1 MPDLHIALPV
11 LLQSF
16 AEPLRREAE
25 RLAEDGAIITLDLQ
39 DNRLDAEVM
48 LDDKPVHVC
57 WQMKQGRWQGD
68 HDADEHTLGDLAC
81 CLALVGV
88 KRDIPETGSATQEPV
103 KETFQL
109 AVERILGRQLLPG
122 EESYLSKVEKRFE
135 RVQKTKEIFD
145 QDMVRLHPKWAIQS
159 YEPLAL
165 WAESPATPLEF
176 WNYVALALHE
186 RGLPFPAF
194 LKAATDLNAT
204 RGKLASFRQDRSV
217 PQWVERVRRFVTPK
231 KEQGSEHE
239 ITDVRL
245 RITTS
250 DAKLQVFH
258 SGGFHTVAPEQL
270 EGLRRD
276 HARGALRLPAEAELL
291 LVECLLQLGHSEV
304 ESFRLEL
311 DRHANWL
318 ATLFVQEALNTR
330 LVSLDET
337 PFQHSDQVLRWVAIE
352 AADGQGITLKLEL
365 PGGTPPP
372 APLRVLQARDTL
384 YLSGDMLFHGPL
396 WFGED
401 TAVEPQIQIPLP
413 ALSSSDGIAFLDKLN
428 VPLPQCLAS
437 RIRREPLGV
446 EIVAHCTKAAA
457 GSTQYAHFR
466 VTAASPDGKH
476 TEVLRGNKWIT
487 ETSPPRSDGLIMCHD
502 RSALAQAEDLLEGVK
517 ASFDEDLDVFRSRM
531 TKTFPETFY
540 EWAQNLPPD
549 VEFKP
554 DPSLQTILADPL
566 IARVRLEATQTAT
579 IDWFDLR
586 VVFDVEG
593 VDLKPAD
600 IRRLIAAKGGFV
612 RLADGTWR
620 RVKLELAEDQ
630 QEMVE
635 LLGIDLNELSD
646 EAHRVHWRHLA
657 GERGAE
663 VLEAEAWRKLQDRMT
678 AVQLYEKPE
687 VPTSLS
693 LTLRPYQVDGFHFLS
708 YLTVNR
714 FGGILADD
722 MGLGKTVQTIAW
734 VLWLRDRWTSSEAI
748 PPTLVVCPKS
758 VLDVWAQ
765 EFTKAARHVRVQV
778 LHDRD
783 ELDVSALNGGVDVL
797 VMNYAQLRSCIE
809 SLKNIHFLATI
820 LDEGQQIKNPDSKA
834 SKAARE
840 LRSHNRLVLTG
851 TPLENRLLDLWS
863 LMSFATPGAL
873 GDRGYFH
880 KHFDRRKDERAS
892 QRLSARLRPFIL
904 RRTKGQVAR
913 ELPPRTEEN
922 LLCEMSGM
930 QDQLYRDELSRAQQM
945 VLTANGKDALSK
957 RRFAILQALTRLR
970 QVCCHPA
977 LVQKDAIEEESA
989 KLTAALD
996 LIEQLHEEGHKVLLF
1011 SQFVSML
1018 KIIRE
1023 KLEKMNIPYHW
1034 LTGASEDRAGIVR
1047 RFQEDEQASTFL
1059 ISLKAGG
1066 SGLNLTAASYVI
1078 LFDPWWNPAVENQ
1091 AIDRAHRIGQTQ
1103 PVIAYRLISRNTI
1116 EEKILMLQQ
1125 HKQMLSSDILG
1136 EASFA
1141 QNLGKE
1147 DFEFLLGMEDRM
1159 EAKSSSKVRVEKEE
1173 W

>member
-25 RLAEDGAIITLDLQ
+25 RLAEDSAIITLDLQ

-57 WQMKQGRWQGD
+57 WQMKQGRWQAD
-68 HDADEHTLGDLAC
+68 TDADEPTLGDLAS

-88 KRDIPETGSATQEPV
+88 KRDIPSGNADEEPI

-109 AVERILGRQLLPG
+109 VVERLLGRQLQPS
-122 EESYLSKVEKRFE
+122 EEGYLSKVEKRFE

-159 YEPLAL
+159 YDPLAL
-165 WAESPATPLEF
+165 WAEVPATPMEF

-186 RGLPFPAF
+186 RGLPFPGF
-194 LKAATDLNAT
+194 LKTATDLNAT
-204 RGKLASFRQDRSV
+204 RAKLSSFRQDRTV
-217 PQWVERVRRFVTPK
+217 PQWVERVRRFITQK
-231 KEQGSEHE
+231 KEQGSNQD
-239 ITDVRL
+239 INDVRL
-245 RITTS
+245 LITTS
-250 DAKLQVFH
+250 DAKLQVQFN
-258 SGGFHTVAPEQL
+258 GQFRTVVPENI
-270 EGLRRD
+270 EGIRRD
-276 HARGALRLPAEAELL
+276 HVRGAMKLPAEAELL
-291 LVECLLQLGHSEV
+291 LVECLLQMGHSEI

-311 DRHANWL
+311 DRHASWL
-318 ATLFVQEALNTR
+318 ATLFAQEALHTR
-330 LVSLDET
+330 LVTLDEV
-337 PFQHSDQVLRWVAIE
+337 PFQRSEQPLQWTAVEAEDGLSITMKLVLP
-352 AADGQGITLKLEL
+352 DGS
-365 PGGTPPP
+365 PPP
-372 APLRVLQARDTL
+372 SPLRVLQATSIL
-384 YLSGDMLFHGPL
+384 YLSGDMLFRGPP
-396 WFGED
+396 WFGDD
-401 TAVEPQIQIPLP
+401 TAVDPLTEIPLP
-413 ALSSSDGIAFLDKLN
+413 ALTSSDGIAFLDKLQ
-428 VPLPQCLAS
+428 VPLPECLAS
-437 RIRREPLGV
+437 RIRREPLSV
-446 EIVAHCTKAAA
+446 EIIAHCTKAAA

-466 VTAASPDGKH
+466 VIAASPDRRH
-476 TEVLRGNKWIT
+476 TEVLRGNKWVT
-487 ETSPPRSDGLIMCHD
+487 ESSPPRGDGFIMCHD
-502 RSALAQAEDLLEGVK
+502 RTALANAESLLEGVK
-517 ASFDEDLDVFRSRM
+517 ATFDEDQDTFRSRM
-531 TKTFPETFY
+531 TKTFPETFF
-540 EWAQNLPPD
+540 EWAQKLPPE

-554 DPSLQTILADPL
+554 DASLQTILADPL

-630 QEMVE
+630 HEMVQMR
-635 LLGIDLNELSD
+635 GIDLNELSE

-663 VLEAEAWRKLQDRMT
+663 VLDAEAWKKLQDRMA
-678 AVQLYEKPE
+678 AVELFEKPD
-687 VPTSLS
+687 VPEGLS
-693 LTLRPYQVDGFHFLS
+693 ITLRPYQIDGFHFLS

-734 VLWLRDRWTSSEAI
+734 VLWLRSRWEGTP

-765 EFTKAARHVRVQV
+765 EFVKAANHVRVQV

-783 ELDVSALNGGVDVL
+783 QLEISALNGGVDVL
-797 VMNYAQLRSCIE
+797 VMNYAQLRGCIDQ
-809 SLKNIHFLATI
+809 LKHINFLATI

-930 QDQLYRDELSRAQQM
+930 QDQLYRDELTRAQQM
-945 VLTANGKDALSK
+945 VITANGKDALSK

-977 LVQKDAIEEESA
+977 LVQKDAIDEESA

-1023 KLEKMNIPYHW
+1023 RLEKMEIPYHW

-1047 RFQEDEQASTFL
+1047 GFQEDDKASTFL

-1147 DFEFLLGMEDRM
+1147 DFEFLLGMEDKV
-1159 EAKSSSKVRVEKEE
+1159 EARGKVLVKREE

>member
-1 MPDLHIALPV
+1 MPDLHQALPV

-25 RLAEDGAIITLDLQ
+25 RLAEDSAIITLDLQ

-57 WQMKQGRWQGD
+57 WQIKAGRWTPD
-68 HDADEHTLGDLAC
+68 TDADEPTLGDLAA

-88 KRDIPETGSATQEPV
+88 KRDIPDALAADEPV

-109 AVERILGRQLLPG
+109 VVERALGRQLQPS

-135 RVQKTKEIFD
+135 RVQKTKEIMD

-165 WAESPATPLEF
+165 WSETPTTPLEF

-186 RGLPFPAF
+186 RALPYPGF
-194 LKAATDLNAT
+194 LKVVTDLNTT
-204 RGKLASFRQDRSV
+204 RGKLSSFRQDRTV
-217 PQWVERVRRFVTPK
+217 PLWMERVKKFISQRREPGFDR
-231 KEQGSEHE
+231 E
-239 ITDVRL
+239 ISDVRL
-245 RITTS
+245 LITTS
-250 DAKLQVFH
+250 DAKFQVF
-258 SGGFHTVAPEQL
+258 FNDQFRTVAPEQID
-270 EGLRRD
+270 GIKRD
-276 HARGALRLPAEAELL
+276 HSRGVLKLPAEAEMLL
-291 LVECLLQLGHSEV
+291 MACLLQIGHSEP

-311 DRHANWL
+311 ERHANWL
-318 ATLFVQEALNTR
+318 ATLFAQDALRSR
-330 LVSLDET
+330 LVTLDET
-337 PFQHSDQVLRWVAIE
+337 PFQRVDDMLVWTATESE
-352 AADGQGITLKLEL
+352 DGASITMKLAL
-365 PGGTPPP
+365 PDGSAPPS
-372 APLRVLQARDTL
+372 PLRVLQAAEVY
-384 YLSGDMLFHGPL
+384 YLSGDTVFRGPA
-396 WFGED
+396 WFGDD
-401 TAVEPQIQIPLP
+401 TSVEVQTSIPLP
-413 ALSSSDGIAFLDKLN
+413 ALTSSDGIAFLDKLN
-428 VPLPQCLAS
+428 VPLPDCLAS
-437 RIRREPLGV
+437 RIRREPLAV

-466 VTAASPDGKH
+466 VMASSPEGEH
-476 TEVLRGNKWIT
+476 REVLRGNKWVI
-487 ETSPPRSDGLIMCHD
+487 EASPPREDGLIMCHD
-502 RSALAQAEDLLEGVK
+502 RTALANAESLLEGVK
-517 ASFDEDLDVFRSRM
+517 ASFDDDLDTFRSRM

-540 EWAQNLPPD
+540 EWAQQLPQEVD
-549 VEFKP
+549 FKP
-554 DPSLQTILADPL
+554 DATLQTILADPL
-566 IARVRLEATQTAT
+566 IARVRLEATQTNT

-635 LLGIDLNELSD
+635 LLGIDLNDLSD

-663 VLEAEAWRKLQDRMT
+663 VLDAEAWKRLQDRM
-678 AVQLYEKPE
+678 ASIELAEKPN
-687 VPTSLS
+687 VPEGLS

-734 VLWLRDRWTSSEAI
+734 VLWLRERFDGVI

-765 EFTKAARHVRVQV
+765 EFVKAAKHVRVQV

-783 ELDVSALNGGVDVL
+783 ELDMEALNGGIDVL
-797 VMNYAQLRSCIE
+797 VMNYAQLRGCIE
-809 SLKNIHFLATI
+809 QLKNVNFLATI

-945 VLTANGKDALSK
+945 VIAANGKDALSK

-977 LVQKDAIEEESA
+977 LVQKDAVEEESA

-1023 KLEKMNIPYHW
+1023 KLEKMKIPYHW

-1047 RFQEDEQASTFL
+1047 NFQEDEKASTFL

-1103 PVIAYRLISRNTI
+1103 PVIAYRLISKDTI

-1147 DFEFLLGMEDRM
+1147 DFEFLLGMEEKV
-1159 EAKSSSKVRVEKEE
+1159 EARSSKGVRVEREE

>member
-1 MPDLHIALPV
+1 MPDLHNALTV

-25 RLAEDGAIITLDLQ
+25 RLAEDSAIITLDLQ
-39 DNRLDAEVM
+39 DSRLDAEVM

-57 WQMKQGRWQGD
+57 WQMKQGRWTPD
-68 HDADEHTLGDLAC
+68 TDADDPTLGDLAA

-88 KRDIPETGSATQEPV
+88 KRDSPGVAEVEEPI

-109 AVERILGRQLLPG
+109 IVERIIGRQLAPG

-159 YEPLAL
+159 YDPLAL
-165 WAESPATPLEF
+165 WSDVPTTPLEF

-186 RGLPFPAF
+186 RALPYPVF
-194 LKAATDLNAT
+194 LKQVTDLNAT
-204 RGKLASFRQDRSV
+204 RAKLSSFRQDRTV
-217 PQWVERVRRFVTPK
+217 PQWIERVKRFITQR
-231 KEQGSEHE
+231 KEAGFERPIS
-239 ITDVRL
+239 DVRL
-245 RITTS
+245 LITTS
-250 DAKLQVFH
+250 DAKLQIFYNDQ
-258 SGGFHTVAPEQL
+258 FRTVTPEQL
-270 EGLRRD
+270 DAIKRD
-276 HARGALRLPAEAELL
+276 HTRGTMKLAAEAELL
-291 LVECLLQLGHSEV
+291 LAECLIQIGHSEP

-311 DRHANWL
+311 ERHANWL
-318 ATLFVQEALNTR
+318 ATLFAQPALQSR
-330 LVSLDET
+330 LVTLDET
-337 PFQHSDQVLRWVAIE
+337 PFARHDEPLQWQALETGEGASITMKLALP
-352 AADGQGITLKLEL
+352 DGSA
-365 PGGTPPP
+365 PPF
-372 APLRVLQARDTL
+372 PLRVLQAAEVY
-384 YLSGDMLFHGPL
+384 YLSGDVLYSGPA

-401 TAVEPQIQIPLP
+401 TAVEAQTVIPLP
-413 ALSSSDGIAFLDKLN
+413 ALTSADGIAFLDKLK
-428 VPLPQCLAS
+428 VPLPECLAS
-437 RIRREPLGV
+437 RIRREPLSV
-446 EIVAHCTKAAA
+446 EIVAHCTKASA

-466 VTAASPDGKH
+466 VTATSPEGDH
-476 TEVLRGNKWIT
+476 SEVLRGNKWVI
-487 ETSPPRSDGLIMCHD
+487 EKSPPREDGFIMCHD
-502 RSALAQAEDLLEGVK
+502 RTALANAECLLEGVK
-517 ASFDEDLDVFRSRM
+517 ATFDDDLDTFRSRM
-531 TKTFPETFY
+531 TKTFPETFF
-540 EWAQNLPPD
+540 EWAQQLPQEVD
-549 VEFKP
+549 FKP
-554 DPSLQTILADPL
+554 DTTLQTILADPL

-635 LLGIDLNELSD
+635 LLGIDLNDLTD

-663 VLEAEAWRKLQDRMT
+663 VLDAEAWKKLQERME
-678 AVQLYEKPE
+678 AIDLAEKPD
-687 VPTSLS
+687 VPSGLS

-708 YLTVNR
+708 YLTINR

-734 VLWLRDRWTSSEAI
+734 VLWLRERFEGVV

-765 EFTKAARHVRVQV
+765 EFVKAAGHVRVQV
-778 LHDRD
+778 LHDKD
-783 ELDVSALNGGVDVL
+783 QLDISALNGDIDVL
-797 VMNYAQLRSCIE
+797 VLNYAQLRGCIE
-809 SLKNIHFLATI
+809 HLKNITFLATI

-873 GDRGYFH
+873 GDRSYFH
-880 KHFDRRKDERAS
+880 KNFDRRKDERAS

-922 LLCEMSGM
+922 LLCELSGM
-930 QDQLYRDELSRAQQM
+930 QDQLYRDELTRAQQM
-945 VLTANGKDALSK
+945 VISANGKDALSK

-977 LVQKDAIEEESA
+977 LVQKDAVEEESA

-1023 KLEKMNIPYHW
+1023 KLEKMKIPYHW

-1047 RFQEDEQASTFL
+1047 NFQEDTNASTFL

-1103 PVIAYRLISRNTI
+1103 PVIAYRLISKNTI

-1141 QNLGKE
+1141 QNLGRE
-1147 DFEFLLGMEDRM
+1147 DFEFLLGMEDKV
-1159 EAKSSSKVRVEKEE
+1159 EARGKVRVEREE